1 MNKENPFNKE
11 EDEIAG
17 LLAQVHNK
25 YVNMKNNENE
35 NEGHP
40 MEIQEWV
47 SAIHQLQSILEH
59 RAFRRIY
66 SEYFR

>member
-17 LLAQVHNK
+17 LLVQVHNK

-66 SEYFR
+66 PEYFR